1 MIIYN
6 GRIPE
11 KIAVLLTKETL
22 KQVSKLEKCSISDIQ
37 DMNITAIKGIGRI
50 YSRALKT
57 MGITTI
63 RELAVHDMDPE
74 GRLSRYLTRKFT
86 ITAKIIL
93 KWSQGQR
100 LGEKKIVLAGL
111 DNAGKT
117 SIMRSLK
124 RFADTESV
132 PTIGAVLDHLSFAGI
147 PIVLWDFGGQKSFR
161 RMYLKTGRYFQ
172 NISLL
177 FYVIDVRD
185 PRTDESLQYF
195 DKILRLVSQLGET
208 PLLFI
213 NLHKMDPEIQ
223 EREDLQRR
231 AAEIESKMK
240 DIINKQEVDFKALF
254 FQSSVYNRNYLLKEF
269 SKAIKELSPVS
280 FILDEILKEICSE
293 LNSVNISVFSNLGFQ
308 IASYTKENVDKSV
321 LKEYRKIILQGI
333 VKMDSESI
341 DYFEKPVSANYTC
354 FIKAFMLKEKAF
366 CVFLAPEQV
375 NFETVEKIAI
385 DMRIW
390 LTNLLTNV

>member
-1 MIIYN
+1 VIIYN

>member
-240 DIINKQEVDFKALF
+240 DI
-254 FQSSVYNRNYLLKEF
+254 
-269 SKAIKELSPVS
+269 
-280 FILDEILKEICSE
+280 
-293 LNSVNISVFSNLGFQ
+293 
-308 IASYTKENVDKSV
+308 
-321 LKEYRKIILQGI
+321 
-333 VKMDSESI
+333 
-341 DYFEKPVSANYTC
+341 
-354 FIKAFMLKEKAF
+354 
-366 CVFLAPEQV
+366 
-375 NFETVEKIAI
+375 
-385 DMRIW
+385 
-390 LTNLLTNV
+390 

>member
-1 MIIYN
+1 
-6 GRIPE
+6 
-11 KIAVLLTKETL
+11 
-22 KQVSKLEKCSISDIQ
+22 
-37 DMNITAIKGIGRI
+37 
-50 YSRALKT
+50 
-57 MGITTI
+57 
-63 RELAVHDMDPE
+63 
-74 GRLSRYLTRKFT
+74 
-86 ITAKIIL
+86 
-93 KWSQGQR
+93 
-100 LGEKKIVLAGL
+100 
-111 DNAGKT
+111 
-117 SIMRSLK
+117 
-124 RFADTESV
+124 
-132 PTIGAVLDHLSFAGI
+132 
-147 PIVLWDFGGQKSFR
+147 
-161 RMYLKTGRYFQ
+161 
-172 NISLL
+172 
-177 FYVIDVRD
+177 
-185 PRTDESLQYF
+185 
-195 DKILRLVSQLGET
+195 
-208 PLLFI
+208 
-213 NLHKMDPEIQ
+213 
-223 EREDLQRR
+223 
-231 AAEIESKMK
+231 
-240 DIINKQEVDFKALF
+240 NKQEVDFKALF